1 MQLPVPLIVP
11 EIKRILIRLICYMSS
26 ARLRCLRWLLD
37 MSSLPLHCLPFL
49 YPLFFSPSLP
59 LCLLRFHLCLCLF
72 LFPIAKMQI
81 VLPTFWGLSKF
92 VNGISNGK
100 YPSENW
106 PKECVKR
113 ISEKCERW
121 KGDRERETN
130 WFGVCL
136 SHFTLSFDRY
146 ENILQL
152 SDFVRLYVKQSCQNF
167 WLKKSYIL

>member
-26 ARLRCLRWLLD
+26 ARLRCLRCLRWLLD

-100 YPSENW
+100 YPSGNW

-121 KGDRERETN
+121 KGEREIERERRTGLV
-130 WFGVCL
+130 FACLILLCL
-136 SHFTLSFDRY
+136 SFFNYLTLLGYMSSRVARIFD
-146 ENILQL
+146 
-152 SDFVRLYVKQSCQNF
+152 
-167 WLKKSYIL
+167 